1 MVYQK
6 IFQTYI
12 FCMLT
17 MMSAPVFGLTV
28 PTPPDIKAT
37 SYVLMDYNSGQI
49 IASSNMH
56 QKVEPASLTKMM
68 TMYALDYDLANG
80 RVQLTDNIYISAKA
94 RNAQGSRMYVEQN
107 TYVPLDQIIK
117 GIIIQSGND
126 ASIALAE
133 HLGGNE
139 ETFAQLMNFH
149 AKNLG
154 MNDSCF
160 KNATGLLEEGH
171 VTSAYDMAIL
181 ARALIKEFPD
191 SYHLYS
197 QKSFKY
203 NNIDQPNRN
212 RLLWENPFVD
222 GIKTGYTDT
231 AGYCL
236 AASAIKDNTRLISIV
251 MGTDSDKTR
260 TFESIRLLSYG
271 FRFFESVKLHEA
283 AIPLTTEKVWFG
295 DRKNV
300 EIKVN
305 QDIYVSVP
313 AHQQKNL
320 KADLYIKEKLIAP
333 IKTDQ
338 QLGSVRIYLGDEIIH
353 QEPVYASTSVK
364 KGGAFSRVIDKLSIF
379 ITRIFPKI
387 NDEKD
392 VR

>member
-1 MVYQK
+1 MGYQK
-6 IFQTYI
+6 SFQTYI
-12 FCMLT
+12 LFIL
-17 MMSAPVFGLTV
+17 SVIAGPVVCLAV

-37 SYVLMDYNSGQI
+37 SYILMDYNSGQI
-49 IASSNMH
+49 LASSNMH
-56 QKVEPASLTKMM
+56 EKVEPASLTKMM
-68 TMYALDYDLANG
+68 TIYALDHDLANG
-80 RVQLTDNIYISAKA
+80 RVQLTDNVYISGKA

-117 GIIIQSGND
+117 GVIIQSGND

-154 MNDSCF
+154 MNDSYF
-160 KNATGLLEEGH
+160 KNATGLPEEGH
-171 VTSAYDMAIL
+171 LTSAYDMAIL

-203 NNIDQPNRN
+203 NNIEQPNRN
-212 RLLWENPFVD
+212 RLLWENSFVD

-236 AASAIKDNTRLISIV
+236 AASAMKDNTRLISVV

-271 FRFFESVKLHEA
+271 FRFFESIKLHEA

-295 DRKNV
+295 DKKNV

-333 IKTDQ
+333 INIDQ
-338 QLGSVRIYLGDEIIH
+338 QVGLVRIYLGEQIVH
-353 QEPVYASTSVK
+353 QEPVYVSSAVK
-364 KGGAFSRVIDKLSIF
+364 KGSFFSKIVDKISILIESLF
-379 ITRIFPKI
+379 HR
-387 NDEKD
+387 NNE
-392 VR
+392 